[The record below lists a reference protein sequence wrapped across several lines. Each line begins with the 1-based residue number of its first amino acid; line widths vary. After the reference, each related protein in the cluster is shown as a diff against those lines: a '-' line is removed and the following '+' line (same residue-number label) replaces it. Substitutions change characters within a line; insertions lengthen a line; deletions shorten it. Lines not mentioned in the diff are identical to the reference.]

1 MRSGWAGLKACAAR
15 VARVAPPSKA
25 ACAAIL
31 VLGAAAC
38 GSPAQVS
45 DDVFTPAHRTFAAAA
60 RDYFNLRP
68 AAQQPIPFP
77 HKTHLAK
84 GAECTDCHETVERG
98 PVAGIPSVKTC
109 MVCHSQIATQKPLIK
124 EVTSYSE
131 KGIEI
136 PWQRV
141 YGFTQEAHVRFNHAP
156 HIRAKVD
163 CATCHGDMKQQ
174 TVAERKVDHS
184 MGFCVNC
191 HRQKN
196 APNDCLTCHF

>member
-1 MRSGWAGLKACAAR
+1 MR
-15 VARVAPPSKA
+15 VARRLSVVQRRLSVVQPVRAAFVAM
-25 ACAAIL
+25 L
-31 VLGAAAC
+31 VLGSAAC
-38 GSPAQVS
+38 GSQAQVS
-45 DDVFTPAHRTFAAAA
+45 DDVFTPAHRSFGAAA
-60 RDYFNLRP
+60 RDYFNIRP

-109 MVCHSQIATQKPLIK
+109 MVCHSQIATTKPLIK
-124 EVTSYSE
+124 EVTSYSD
-131 KGIEI
+131 KGIDI

-141 YGFTQEAHVRFNHAP
+141 YGFPNESHVRFNHAP

-174 TVAERKVDHS
+174 TVAERKVDHT